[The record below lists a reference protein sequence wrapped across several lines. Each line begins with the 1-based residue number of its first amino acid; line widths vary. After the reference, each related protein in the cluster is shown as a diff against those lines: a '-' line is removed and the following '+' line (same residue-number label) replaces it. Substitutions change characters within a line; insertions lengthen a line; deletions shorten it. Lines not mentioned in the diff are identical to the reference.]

1 MPGGEINS
9 TRSSCENDFQKE
21 ITDVD
26 FRKEILQR
34 IDTLTEEMKNVSSAV
49 SKIANYLTNNSSRK
63 EKITFEN
70 PNTDTTNKL
79 SSESWDNKT
88 PHVRNEQSN
97 RDEDVIITGISSPKQ
112 KTVNHVDSASKIKQ
126 DIINTWNMKLKNRR
140 ENFWQMLR
148 NSNTAK
154 TYETWMNN
162 SPVIIPK
169 KVQLKEI
176 TGEPLNQTQ
185 RREKQC
191 MDNYRAEKDLLEL
204 RAESHEAKYKT
215 IDKEM
220 HELLVK
226 KASGRTRDILQK
238 WWKEECSREEIISL
252 KRWER
257 QNSKFIAN
265 YEKNFINFYRNRN
278 PFLKSD
284 DFETPQIENHRKQN
298 ENGPTTD
305 THGPTRQS
313 SGREN
318 SSYQNRS
325 RSEDISYAKVASSPI
340 RPRKQMSEPSQ
351 AEKKST
357 EIPSSSI
364 QTTQLHDQTKTTA
377 DANGNFLSQ
386 RRRKGKRR

>member
-1 MPGGEINS
+1 
-9 TRSSCENDFQKE
+9 
-21 ITDVD
+21 
-26 FRKEILQR
+26 
-34 IDTLTEEMKNVSSAV
+34 MKNVSSAV

-63 EKITFEN
+63 ENKTFEN

-97 RDEDVIITGISSPKQ
+97 RDEDVIITGVSSPKQ

-215 IDKEM
+215 IDREM
-220 HELLVK
+220 QELLVK

-278 PFLKSD
+278 PFIKSD

-305 THGPTRQS
+305 AHGPTRQS
-313 SGREN
+313 SGRQN
-318 SSYQNRS
+318 SSYQNHS

-357 EIPSSSI
+357 EISSSSI
-364 QTTQLHDQTKTTA
+364 QSTQLHDQTKTTA
-377 DANGNFLSQ
+377 DTNGNFLYQ
-386 RRRKGKRR
+386 RRRRAKRR